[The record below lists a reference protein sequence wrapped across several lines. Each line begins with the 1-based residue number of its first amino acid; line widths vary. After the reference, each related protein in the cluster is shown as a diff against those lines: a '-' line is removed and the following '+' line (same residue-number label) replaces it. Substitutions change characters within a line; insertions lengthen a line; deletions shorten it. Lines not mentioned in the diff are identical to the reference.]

1 MVNGSCSLN
10 PIHEKIKGMLKVISL
25 ILIKPVP
32 RKIKN
37 NWRLDFILISIRLIM
52 EQTDRKCKIPKKIK
66 LLLSKIKVSI
76 EMAIE
81 IVINLNMRFTI
92 LDLKLFDRLSSLDDI
107 PAIVIKLK
115 PISWAKNSPNP
126 CVTARR
132 SINPK

>member
-1 MVNGSCSLN
+1 MVKGNCLLN
-10 PIHEKIKGMLKVISL
+10 PSQEKIKGMLKVISL
-25 ILIKPVP
+25 ILIKPVT

-37 NWRLDFILISIRLIM
+37 KWRLDFILINIRLIM
-52 EQTDRKCKIPKKIK
+52 EQTERKCKIPKKIK

-81 IVINLNMRFTI
+81 IVINLNMRLPI
-92 LDLKLFDRLSSLDDI
+92 LDLQLFDRLISLDDI

-115 PISWAKNSPNP
+115 PISWAKNSPKP
-126 CVTARR
+126 CVTTRR

>member
-10 PIHEKIKGMLKVISL
+10 PIHEKIKGMLNVISL

-37 NWRLDFILISIRLIM
+37 NWRLDFILISIRLII
-52 EQTDRKCKIPKKIK
+52 EQTERKCKIPKKIK

-81 IVINLNMRFTI
+81 IVINLNRRFTI
-92 LDLKLFDRLSSLDDI
+92 LDLQLFVRLSRLVDI
-107 PAIVIKLK
+107 PAMVIKLK

-126 CVTARR
+126 CVTT
-132 SINPK
+132 

>member
-37 NWRLDFILISIRLIM
+37 IWRLDFILISIRLIN
-52 EQTDRKCKIPKKIK
+52 EQTERKCKIPKKIK
-66 LLLSKIKVSI
+66 LFLSKIKVSI
-76 EMAIE
+76 EMVIE

-92 LDLKLFDRLSSLDDI
+92 LDLRLFDRLSSLEDI

-115 PISWAKNSPNP
+115 PIS
-126 CVTARR
+126 
-132 SINPK
+132 

>member
-1 MVNGSCSLN
+1 MVIGSCVLN
-10 PIHEKIKGMLKVISL
+10 PSHEKIKGMLKVMSL
-25 ILIKPVP
+25 ILIKPVQ

-37 NWRLDFILISIRLIM
+37 NWKLDLILIRIRLIM
-52 EQTDRKCKIPKKIK
+52 EQTERKCKIPKKIK

-92 LDLKLFDRLSSLDDI
+92 LDLQLFDRLSSLDDI

>member
-1 MVNGSCSLN
+1 MVNGSCLLN
-10 PIHEKIKGMLKVISL
+10 PSHEKNKGRLKVISL
-25 ILIKPVP
+25 TLIKPVP

-37 NWRLDFILISIRLIM
+37 NRRLDFILISIRLIM
-52 EQTDRKCKIPKKIK
+52 EQTERKCKIPKKIK

-92 LDLKLFDRLSSLDDI
+92 LDLRLFDGLSSLDDI

-115 PISWAKNSPNP
+115 PISCAKNSPNP
-126 CVTARR
+126 CVTARI

>member
-1 MVNGSCSLN
+1 MVNGSCLLN
-10 PIHEKIKGMLKVISL
+10 PSHEKIKGMLKVISL

-37 NWRLDFILISIRLIM
+37 KWRLDFILISIRLIM
-52 EQTDRKCKIPKKIK
+52 EQTERKCKIPKKIK

-92 LDLKLFDRLSSLDDI
+92 LDLQLFDRLSSLDDI

-126 CVTARR
+126 CVTTRR

>member
-10 PIHEKIKGMLKVISL
+10 PIHEKIKGMLNVISL
-25 ILIKPVP
+25 ILIKPVT

-92 LDLKLFDRLSSLDDI
+92 LDLELFDRLVSLDDI

-126 CVTARR
+126 FVTTRR

>member
-10 PIHEKIKGMLKVISL
+10 PIHEKIKGMLNVISL
-25 ILIKPVP
+25 ILIKPVT

-107 PAIVIKLK
+107 PAIVIKLR
-115 PISWAKNSPNP
+115 PISCAKNSPNP
-126 CVTARR
+126 CVTTRI

>member
-1 MVNGSCSLN
+1 MVSGSCLLKPS
-10 PIHEKIKGMLKVISL
+10 HEKIKGMLKVISL
-25 ILIKPVP
+25 ILIKAVT

-37 NWRLDFILISIRLIM
+37 NTRLDFILISIRLIK
-52 EQTDRKCKIPKKIK
+52 EQTERKCKIPKKIK

-81 IVINLNMRFTI
+81 IVIKLNMRFTI
-92 LDLKLFDRLSSLDDI
+92 LDLQLFDRLSSLDDI

-126 CVTARR
+126 CVTTRG
-132 SINPK
+132 SMNPK

>member
-1 MVNGSCSLN
+1 MLN
-10 PIHEKIKGMLKVISL
+10 PSHEKIKGMLNVISL
-25 ILIKPVP
+25 ILINPVP

-37 NWRLDFILISIRLIM
+37 NRRLDFILFNIRLIM
-52 EQTDRKCKIPKKIK
+52 EQTERKCKIPKKIK

-81 IVINLNMRFTI
+81 IVIDLNMRYTI
-92 LDLKLFDRLSSLDDI
+92 LDLKLFDMLSSLGDI

-126 CVTARR
+126 CVTT
-132 SINPK
+132 

>member
-10 PIHEKIKGMLKVISL
+10 PIHEKIKGMLNVISL
-25 ILIKPVP
+25 KLINPVT

-37 NWRLDFILISIRLIM
+37 NRRLDFILISITLIM
-52 EQTDRKCKIPKKIK
+52 EQTERKCKIPKKIK
-66 LLLSKIKVSI
+66 LFLSKIKVSI

-92 LDLKLFDRLSSLDDI
+92 LDLQLFVRLSSLDDI
-107 PAIVIKLK
+107 PAMVMKLK

-126 CVTARR
+126 CVTT
-132 SINPK
+132 

>member
-10 PIHEKIKGMLKVISL
+10 PSHEKIKGMLNVILL

-52 EQTDRKCKIPKKIK
+52 EQTERKCKIPKKIK

-81 IVINLNMRFTI
+81 IVINLNMRFKI
-92 LDLKLFDRLSSLDDI
+92 LDLQLFDRLSSLDDI

-115 PISWAKNSPNP
+115 PMIWAIYSPNP

>member
-1 MVNGSCSLN
+1 MVNGSCLLN
-10 PIHEKIKGMLKVISL
+10 PSHEKMKGMLNVISL
-25 ILIKPVP
+25 ILIKPVQ

-52 EQTDRKCKIPKKIK
+52 EQTERKCKIPKKIK
-66 LLLSKIKVSI
+66 LLLSKINVST
-76 EMAIE
+76 EMAID

-92 LDLKLFDRLSSLDDI
+92 LALQLFDRLSSLVDI

-126 CVTARR
+126 WVTTRR
-132 SINPK
+132 SMYPK